1 MQRASN
7 RSVVRRP
14 RLGRIVANRWTGT
27 GLGLGV
33 LMAILASAQPPQQ
46 APTSNPDKPYLIPEA
61 NRLPDKN
68 DQMEMQDEQ
77 SKKANFQAANVE
89 RKRQIADDTAKLLE
103 LATQLKAEVDKT
115 SKDTLSINV
124 IRKAESIEKLAH
136 GVKEKMKLTMGAS

>member
-7 RSVVRRP
+7 RSAVCRP

-27 GLGLGV
+27 GLGLGI
-33 LMAILASAQPPQQ
+33 LMAILASAQPPKQ
-46 APTSNPDKPYLIPEA
+46 APTSNPDKPYSIPEA

-77 SKKANFQAANVE
+77 SKKANFPAANVE
-89 RKRQIADDTAKLLE
+89 RERQIANDTLKLLE
-103 LATQLKAEVDKT
+103 LATELKAEVDKT